1 MSQVTEKPEGT
12 YVVGTPRPQLLTL
25 TETLNLD
32 ELLDEGRRWIVG
44 MWRTRCLGGEQ
55 GSLWT
60 AQQAESSAHPGPLV
74 RWILATLSLAS
85 PWALW
90 KRWGPKGR
98 GGNGAYDP
106 EDEQSWTQCWPKLG
120 S

>member
-1 MSQVTEKPEGT
+1 MSQDTEKPEGT

-32 ELLDEGRRWIVG
+32 ELLDEGLRWVVG

-60 AQQAESSAHPGPLV
+60 AQQAESSSPSRPTGQVDFGNAEFS
-74 RWILATLSLAS
+74 ITLGFVEKMGTKGKRRKWSL
-85 PWALW
+85 
-90 KRWGPKGR
+90 
-98 GGNGAYDP
+98 
-106 EDEQSWTQCWPKLG
+106 
-120 S
+120 